1 MVSRFFFRLAISLAA
16 VLIAVIATVT
26 AISYFAY
33 ALYLLLLEVVVP
45 PAASLLTGVLILV
58 IAILLIVVIR
68 AATLPKR
75 KKREPMPALEAMESA
90 AELGSELGRKV
101 RGLTEAQASG
111 GLMAALVA
119 GFAFGVSPKLRAFLQ
134 TLLKA

>member
-1 MVSRFFFRLAISLAA
+1 VLSRFFFRLAVSLAA
-16 VLIAVIATVT
+16 LLIAVIATVT

-33 ALYLLLLEVVVP
+33 ALYLLLLYVVVP
-45 PAASLLTGVLILV
+45 PAAAALAGVLILV
-58 IAILLIVVIR
+58 IALLLIGVIR
-68 AATLPKR
+68 AATQPKR
-75 KKREPMPALEAMESA
+75 KREPMPAVEALESA

-119 GFAFGVSPKLRAFLQ
+119 GFAFGVSPKLRSFLQ
-134 TLLKA
+134 SLLKA

>member
-1 MVSRFFFRLAISLAA
+1 MVSRFFFRVAISLAA
-16 VLIAVIATVT
+16 VLIAVIAAVT
-26 AISYFAY
+26 AIGYFAY
-33 ALYLLLLEVVVP
+33 ALDLLLLYVVVP
-45 PAASLLTGVLILV
+45 PAAALLTGILILV
-58 IAILLIVVIR
+58 IALLLIVVIR
-68 AATLPKR
+68 AATQPKR
-75 KKREPMPALEAMESA
+75 KRAPMPAMEALESA

-134 TLLKA
+134 SLLKA

>member
-1 MVSRFFFRLAISLAA
+1 VVSRFFFRLAISVAA
-16 VLIAVIATVT
+16 VLIAVIAAVT

-33 ALYLLLLEVVVP
+33 ALDLLLLYVVVP
-45 PAASLLTGVLILV
+45 PAAALLTGVLILV

-68 AATLPKR
+68 AATQPR
-75 KKREPMPALEAMESA
+75 RKREPMPAMEALESA

-111 GLMAALVA
+111 GLLAALVA
-119 GFAFGVSPKLRAFLQ
+119 GFAFGVSPKLRTFLQ
-134 TLLKA
+134 SLLKA

>member
-16 VLIAVIATVT
+16 LLVAVIAAVT

-33 ALYLLLLEVVVP
+33 ALYLLLLYIVVP
-45 PAASLLTGVLILV
+45 AAAAALTGVLILV
-58 IAILLIVVIR
+58 IALLLIAVIR
-68 AATLPKR
+68 AATQPKR
-75 KKREPMPALEAMESA
+75 KREPMPAMEALESA

-134 TLLKA
+134 SLLKA